1 MTSLFLPTSN
11 GANNMLQGC
20 IRTTFLVN
28 KAASPTPCMRVTP
41 SEQDDKLVPALPDL
55 PEQFRKLLES
65 GKPLTTLSESR
76 A

>member
-1 MTSLFLPTSN
+1 
-11 GANNMLQGC
+11 
-20 IRTTFLVN
+20 
-28 KAASPTPCMRVTP
+28 MRVTP